1 MDLRKAILLK
11 KPLQD
16 SSFSSLNSST
26 ASIYESA
33 AEDSDS
39 SLYYS
44 FSNNSI
50 KGLNSSDVEN
60 AQDPADISLI
70 SEADDKENTVIMKH
84 IDVQSSP
91 EEDVQRVEDITPEK
105 EKKDEKM
112 EIDDSVII
120 VNNDIKEQ
128 ATGHVDQ
135 KVSVD
140 KQIPETSNSL
150 IGMSEKSL
158 IIPTIIVEDP
168 NENLVNPFTMGE
180 ITPSTSTC
188 SSMESSE
195 GRESIETDNVTKR
208 KVQEVAKKSASR
220 IPITRP
226 RTHLYSPIQR
236 NSLDKKSKIIIK
248 PAIQRR
254 TIFDNR
260 SAVVQKPK
268 QPVIPPVQSKM
279 TVPKPVMHKC
289 SSSGCLREFRTVK
302 LLEQHLKSHSLG
314 SSASSSSHSTFKC
327 KWCDKLFELNNALT
341 SHMIDKCTKISF
353 GEKRKLLAQ
362 QDKANSA
369 NENKRRT
376 VFMAPPAP
384 KKRSPRRQT
393 THNKSGIMITPKKTL
408 KCECGKKF
416 TDVLEF
422 ANHTITH
429 KYENALKPNPT

>member
-26 ASIYESA
+26 ASMYESA

-50 KGLNSSDVEN
+50 KELNNSEVEN
-60 AQDPADISLI
+60 VQDPADVSLI

-91 EEDVQRVEDITPEK
+91 EEDIKKVEDKIPEK
-105 EKKDEKM
+105 EEEVEQM
-112 EIDDSVII
+112 EINDSVM
-120 VNNDIKEQ
+120 NTTYTEE
-128 ATGHVDQ
+128 DQ
-135 KVSVD
+135 KVSAD
-140 KQIPETSNSL
+140 KQIPEISNSL
-150 IGMSEKSL
+150 IVMSEKSL

-180 ITPSTSTC
+180 INPSTST
-188 SSMESSE
+188 SSSTE

-220 IPITRP
+220 IPTRS
-226 RTHLYSPIQR
+226 HLYSPIRR
-236 NSLDKKSKIIIK
+236 NSLDKKSKIITK

-254 TIFDNR
+254 TVFETR
-260 SAVVQKPK
+260 SAAVQKPTTIQKPK
-268 QPVIPPVQSKM
+268 QPVNPPVQSKM
-279 TVPKPVMHKC
+279 AVPKPVLHKC
-289 SSSGCLREFRTVK
+289 TSSGCLREFHTVK
-302 LLEQHLKSHSLG
+302 LLEQHLKSHNSD
-314 SSASSSSHSTFKC
+314 SSSSSSTHSTFKC
-327 KWCDKLFELNNALT
+327 KWCDKIFERNNALT
-341 SHMIDKCTKISF
+341 LHMIDKCTKITF
-353 GEKRKLLAQ
+353 PEKRKLLAQ
-362 QDKANSA
+362 QDKSNQT
-369 NENKRRT
+369 NDNKRRT

-384 KKRSPRRQT
+384 KKRSPRRIT

-429 KYENALKPNPT
+429 KYENALKPQPT